1 MAMPRALTM
10 AAMAKFSNDL
20 NTEKQTKGPSLFKGQ
35 VTPKSWFTSYVVGAG
50 GAFFAGMHYIWLL
63 LYYRYSNDKFIKK
76 YIRDFIIII
85 FFFLFFF

>member
-20 NTEKQTKGPSLFKGQ
+20 NTEKQHKGPSLFKGQ

-50 GAFFAGMHYIWLL
+50 GAFFAGMQ
-63 LYYRYSNDKFIKK
+63 NNNNKKK
-76 YIRDFIIII
+76 YIYI
-85 FFFLFFF
+85 FYLYNYL